1 MSEPQEGP
9 LAGRL
14 VLVTGAASGTGRSIT
29 GRFLADGATVLA
41 AGFDGTGLQALHQLH
56 GERLVA
62 PAE

>member
-9 LAGRL
+9 LAGRPA
-14 VLVTGAASGTGRSIT
+14 LVTGAASGTGRSIT
-29 GRFLADGATVLA
+29 GRFLAAD
-41 AGFDGTGLQALHQLH
+41 FDGTGLQTLHQLH